1 MATGPGSQWCL
12 DEPLHSVVAF
22 SRGPVVLVDQGD
34 KPTPALHPAAGNGN
48 HVERL
53 TRSGAAS
60 GVAVDEVSRI
70 GGYPAEWIGELELER
85 QKRHFAAAQLE
96 PTPTVLARHLYG
108 PVYGPGYR
116 RAHLRRASAC
126 AVCRYMGQSVRLTA
140 GSEGMGLERR
150 AAIGRLKQ
158 LGRVASQSSTGPTS
172 ARPGSQQAAPHDPVR
187 RGSARLPSPWLK
199 VQSTSQ
205 PCGHIHQ
212 RVRPLHA
219 TREFGLDI
227 A

>member
-70 GGYPAEWIGELELER
+70 AGYPAEWIGELELER
-85 QKRHFAAAQLE
+85 QKRPFAAAQLE
-96 PTPTVLARHLYG
+96 ATPTVLARAIFMGQFMGQGIDGLTYG
-108 PVYGPGYR
+108 VRQPVR
-116 RAHLRRASAC
+116 C
-126 AVCRYMGQSVRLTA
+126 AVTWVGRFVLPRARKAWALSVGRQSA
-140 GSEGMGLERR
+140 GSSSW
-150 AAIGRLKQ
+150 
-158 LGRVASQSSTGPTS
+158 VASQAEALLGLP
-172 ARPGSQQAAPHDPVR
+172 AHGLAAGKQRHMIQSD
-187 RGSARLPSPWLK
+187 A
-199 VQSTSQ
+199 VQPDFQ
-205 PCGHIHQ
+205 VHG
-212 RVRPLHA
+212 
-219 TREFGLDI
+219 
-227 A
+227 